1 MRTFESPDGLRWGV
15 RVQSPG
21 ASNAMV
27 VFLHPES
34 YRTARFDR
42 YAWHN
47 AHRPEARDVTAR
59 LDEKSVLDSLAD
71 EQLAR
76 LFRRSMLISAA
87 DTPLD
92 VPVTH
97 AG

>member
-1 MRTFESPDGLRWGV
+1 MRYFTSPDNIRWLV
-15 RVQSPG
+15 KARMPS

-27 VFLHPES
+27 VFHYPTG
-34 YRTARFDR
+34 RTARLDR

-47 AHRPEARDVTAR
+47 SSRPEARDVTAR
-59 LDEKSVLDSLAD
+59 LDTKLVLESLTDAD
-71 EQLAR
+71 LAL

-87 DTPLD
+87 DSPLET
-92 VPVTH
+92 PVTH